1 MYSFIFTFHHGL
13 CTAFVQLAPPLY
25 SILYILL
32 CVLYILA
39 IDLCLYF
46 SGGNWYNQVQIKHFI
61 TILMSSL
68 ASITL
73 TVIVVV
79 IVLIIVCL
87 LCHYKK
93 KSKKLKCR
101 HIRERKQFE
110 LRKEVLNQQ
119 VENVLSQ
126 MQVLQSQL
134 HGW

>member
-1 MYSFIFTFHHGL
+1 MEEIGTIRYKS
-13 CTAFVQLAPPLY
+13 
-25 SILYILL
+25 
-32 CVLYILA
+32 
-39 IDLCLYF
+39 
-46 SGGNWYNQVQIKHFI
+46 NFI

-79 IVLIIVCL
+79 IVLIVVYL

-101 HIRERKQFE
+101 HIREMEQFE
-110 LRKEVLNQQ
+110 LQKEVLNQQ